1 VAFVFVAATL
11 PNLLLSPIAGAYVD
25 RWDAKEVMVVSDLLR
40 AAIILLIPL
49 AAVTNVVFVYPLVF
63 AVTSISIFFRPA
75 RVVALPRI
83 VREDEL
89 LTANSA
95 MWIGETIADV
105 IGYPLAAVF
114 VTFLGSA
121 LPLAF
126 WIDAATYGA
135 SAALIFSIVVPP
147 IARRESEGEER
158 PTVRADLRAGYR
170 FLRNETVL
178 LANTLQAT
186 VAQFTLGVLI
196 ALTPF
201 YAKGITAG
209 LAVDEKAAYGFLEA
223 AIGAG
228 NLIGGF
234 AIGFLG
240 SRLARGKTVIVGYTV
255 LGACVMALGLIGNLG
270 LAIGLMFGIGVANMV
285 FVIPS
290 QTMFQERTPAE
301 MLGRVVGFRF
311 ALVFGSMTIAMA
323 VSGLIA
329 ASVGTAVVFILFGL
343 ITVLAGLAGLLVPA
357 VRDA

>member
-1 VAFVFVAATL
+1 
-11 PNLLLSPIAGAYVD
+11 
-25 RWDAKEVMVVSDLLR
+25 
-40 AAIILLIPL
+40 
-49 AAVTNVVFVYPLVF
+49 
-63 AVTSISIFFRPA
+63 
-75 RVVALPRI
+75 
-83 VREDEL
+83 
-89 LTANSA
+89 

-147 IARRESEGEER
+147 IARRAGEGEER
-158 PTVRADLRAGYR
+158 PTVTADLRAGYR
-170 FLRNETVL
+170 FLRDETVL

-323 VSGLIA
+323 ISGLLA